1 MNLGREVPLPFF
13 YLKLNRG
20 SLFLKLK
27 INESKEGN
35 MSWDK
40 LSKRINDAVMNFLI
54 DDLSSWRFLEMVN
67 PSSHKTSDRMKN
79 KKYSRY
85 KKGRKMSLES
95 HARAWVKSIIWRLL
109 GIVILGTISW
119 IITKSLK
126 EMSMITLLFHS
137 IRVILYYF
145 HERIWERISWGRF
158 KHPLSIFPV
167 KKEINPE
174 DLKLIQGQLRKLGYL
189 D

>member
-1 MNLGREVPLPFF
+1 MREAQLEQNM
-13 YLKLNRG
+13 KL
-20 SLFLKLK
+20 FK
-27 INESKEGN
+27 SKQPI
-35 MSWDK
+35 WD
-40 LSKRINDAVMNFLI
+40 LIRNFLI
-54 DDLSSWRFLEMVN
+54 DDYSSWQLMEIAN
-67 PSSHKTSDRMKN
+67 LKSHKTGDRMKN
-79 KKYSRY
+79 KKYSRH
-85 KKGRKMSLES
+85 KKGRRMSLES
-95 HARAWVKSIIWRLL
+95 HARAWVKSIVWRLF

-119 IITKSLK
+119 IITKSWK

-145 HERIWERISWGRF
+145 HERVWERISWGRF

-167 KKEINPE
+167 KKELNPE